1 MKQYLDKGD
10 ACFALLLAVFLN
22 WYESMH
28 ITEYT
33 WTLAGRLAGN
43 MVYLFVMLEVAL
55 VALHYLRGKPLF
67 GRAKSQYFEWS
78 RTLPLSILISGGYAL
93 FYYFYLPSPL
103 AEAQVMTLIVG
114 AVLATCAL
122 MLYFYSLVKR

>member
-1 MKQYLDKGD
+1 MKQYLNKGD

-22 WYESMH
+22 WYEAMH

-33 WTLAGRLAGN
+33 WVLAGRLAGN

-55 VALHYLRGKPLF
+55 MALCYLRGKPLF
-67 GRAKSQYFEWS
+67 GRAKSQYFEWR

-93 FYYFYLPSPL
+93 FYYFYLDELSRD
-103 AEAQVMTLIVG
+103 QVMTLIVG